1 MLLEVLECPRCR
13 ASLQARGDAL
23 ACTACDQAYPRL
35 GGIPLLV
42 AEPAT
47 LSAHFNA
54 LTREFD
60 AGMDRGLLELLAQ
73 IRKGDRL
80 PLTQQRL
87 ETLHRQLER
96 HSRRI
101 LQLVSDAGL
110 ETAVYEAADKT
121 ASPAPEASLLQYY
134 PQIHRDWGWSSD
146 NDEAADAQRA
156 VSDVVAE
163 RPLGRLL
170 VLGAGACR
178 LTQDLHHRHGATL
191 TVAVDL
197 NPLPFF
203 VAQRLLRGESVSL
216 FEFPAWPL
224 DSKHPCVERQLA
236 SPWPADPRIELL
248 FADGLKPPVRAGTFD
263 SVLTPWF
270 IDHVPSDMR
279 SLFAR
284 LWELLPVGG
293 RWLNFGPLI
302 YREEHTPL
310 EHRYCV
316 DEVLEL
322 VREAGFR
329 VERYSFRRMK
339 YMQSPASTQGR
350 TETVLTF
357 SAERLASPPASLS
370 ISTP

>member
-13 ASLQARGDAL
+13 ASLRAGGDGLVCA
-23 ACTACDQAYPRL
+23 ACNQTYPRL

-47 LSAHFNA
+47 LLAHFSA

-60 AGMDRGLLELLAQ
+60 AGMNRGLLELLAQ
-73 IRKGDRL
+73 TRSGGHP

-87 ETLHRQLER
+87 ETLRRQLER
-96 HSRRI
+96 HWRRI
-101 LQLVSDAGL
+101 LQLVTDAGL
-110 ETAVYEAADKT
+110 EAAVYEAPDNA
-121 ASPAPEASLLQYY
+121 ASPAPKAALLQYY
-134 PQIHRDWGWSSD
+134 PQIHRDWGWSPE
-146 NDEAADAQRA
+146 NDEAADALRA

-163 RPLGRLL
+163 RPLGKLL

-178 LTQDLHHRHGATL
+178 LTQDLHCRHGATL
-191 TVAVDL
+191 TVALDL

-248 FADGLKPPVRAGTFD
+248 FADGLNPPVRAGTFD
-263 SVLTPWF
+263 TVFTPWF
-270 IDHVPSDMR
+270 IDHVPSNMR
-279 SLFAR
+279 TLFAR

-293 RWLNFGPLI
+293 RWVNFGPLI

-329 VERYSFRRMK
+329 IERYSFRRME

-357 SAERLASPPASLS
+357 SAERLAG
-370 ISTP
+370 